1 MEVSYCHCGLRVLI
15 QLPVKVLHVEPWS
28 WHPNMFS
35 SPREASKHGNVMRV
49 VIPKPAKESGEHA
62 MAACLFLDIQYVNVL
77 CSPMSAQISLS
88 KGDAERNLSRLS
100 LSLFLLLLVNLL

>member
-1 MEVSYCHCGLRVLI
+1 M
-15 QLPVKVLHVEPWS
+15 EPWS

-49 VIPKPAKESGEHA
+49 VIPKPAKESGKHA

-100 LSLFLLLLVNLL
+100 LLVVACQLAVNLILPASRLEAKLLIRDTPYLT